1 MKKDDPSQVTS
12 CTTGVSHPGRWP
24 AIKVATAESTRVRP
38 LCASTLHSNRP
49 NAAALMSATID
60 QVLSFPTTAE
70 PFSTKKPCC
79 TRASTRSSYLD
90 RLMGKSFVDRL
101 KAGEILIADGA
112 TATNYQQMGMA
123 IGVAP
128 EEWTY
133 DEPEKVLGLHRAF
146 IEAGSDIVLTNTFGA
161 TSLRLRESRYAERA
175 PDLNHAGAA
184 LACEAASTSPGVLVA
199 GSMGPTGML
208 MEPLG
213 ELTAAAAGAA
223 YAEQA
228 AALTEGGVD
237 LLLLE
242 TFFALD
248 EALAAIEG
256 VRRSSAL
263 PLVVSFSFDR
273 GTRTMM
279 GLSPTQVIE
288 SIGPLDVAAI
298 GANCGRSLED
308 MEHVV
313 HELAALNTGIPLWV
327 KPNAGLPSMVGDI
340 ARYDTNPAEMAEVA
354 RRFID
359 GGARV
364 VGGCCGS
371 SPEHVRA
378 IAASL
383 YDRRGAGGRLRVR
396 GQD

>member
-1 MKKDDPSQVTS
+1 LN
-12 CTTGVSHPGRWP
+12 H
-24 AIKVATAESTRVRP
+24 A
-38 LCASTLHSNRP
+38 
-49 NAAALMSATID
+49 AAALA
-60 QVLSFPTTAE
+60 
-70 PFSTKKPCC
+70 
-79 TRASTRSSYLD
+79 R
-90 RLMGKSFVDRL
+90 
-101 KAGEILIADGA
+101 
-112 TATNYQQMGMA
+112 
-123 IGVAP
+123 
-128 EEWTY
+128 
-133 DEPEKVLGLHRAF
+133 
-146 IEAGSDIVLTNTFGA
+146 
-161 TSLRLRESRYAERA
+161 
-175 PDLNHAGAA
+175 
-184 LACEAASTSPGVLVA
+184 EAASTSPGVLVA

-208 MEPLG
+208 MDPLG
-213 ELTAAAAGAA
+213 ELMPSAAAGA

-228 AALTEGGVD
+228 GALTKGGVD

-263 PLVVSFSFDR
+263 PVVVSFSFDR

-288 SIGPLDVAAI
+288 SIGPLHVAAI
-298 GANCGRSLED
+298 GANCGRSLQD
-308 MEHVV
+308 MENVV
-313 HELAALNTGIPLWV
+313 NEFAALNAGIPLWI

-340 ARYDTNPAEMAEVA
+340 ARYDTDPAEMAEFV

-359 GGARV
+359 SGAQV

-371 SPEHVRA
+371 SPDHIRE

-383 YDRRGAGGRLRVR
+383 YDRRGVRGRLRVR

>member
-1 MKKDDPSQVTS
+1 VTI
-12 CTTGVSHPGRWP
+12 TVGR
-24 AIKVATAESTRVRP
+24 S
-38 LCASTLHSNRP
+38 L
-49 NAAALMSATID
+49 
-60 QVLSFPTTAE
+60 
-70 PFSTKKPCC
+70 
-79 TRASTRSSYLD
+79 
-90 RLMGKSFVDRL
+90 VDRL

-128 EEWTY
+128 EEWIF
-133 DEPEKVLGLHRAF
+133 DEPDKVLGLHRAF
-146 IEAGSDIVLTNTFGA
+146 IEAGSDIILTNTFGA
-161 TSLRLRESRYAERA
+161 TSLRLRETRYAGRA
-175 PDLNHAGAA
+175 PEVNHGAAA
-184 LACEAASTSPGVLVA
+184 LAREAASTSPGVLVA

-208 MEPLG
+208 MDPLG
-213 ELTAAAAGAA
+213 ELTPSAAADA

-228 AALTEGGVD
+228 GALTEGGVD

-298 GANCGRSLED
+298 GANCGRSLQD
-308 MEHVV
+308 MEQVV
-313 HELAALNTGIPLWV
+313 YEFAALNAGLPLWI

-340 ARYDTNPAEMAEVA
+340 ARYDTEPAEMAEYA

-359 GGARV
+359 AGAQV
-364 VGGCCGS
+364 IGGCCGS

-378 IAASL
+378 IAALRASRS
-383 YDRRGAGGRLRVR
+383 RR
-396 GQD
+396 

>member
-1 MKKDDPSQVTS
+1 MD
-12 CTTGVSHPGRWP
+12 
-24 AIKVATAESTRVRP
+24 
-38 LCASTLHSNRP
+38 
-49 NAAALMSATID
+49 
-60 QVLSFPTTAE
+60 
-70 PFSTKKPCC
+70 
-79 TRASTRSSYLD
+79 
-90 RLMGKSFVDRL
+90 KSFVDRL
-101 KAGEILIADGA
+101 RAGEILIADGA

-128 EEWTY
+128 EEWIL

-146 IEAGSDIVLTNTFGA
+146 VEAGSDIILTDTFGA
-161 TSLRLRESRYAERA
+161 TSLRLRESRYAGRA
-175 PDLNHAGAA
+175 AELNRAAVA
-184 LACEAASTSPGVLVA
+184 LAREAAAISPGVLVA
-199 GSMGPTGML
+199 GSMGPTGSL

-213 ELTAAAAGAA
+213 ELTAAAAADA

-228 AALTEGGVD
+228 AALSEAGVD
-237 LLLLE
+237 VLLLE

-256 VRRSSAL
+256 IRRASAL

-279 GLSPTQVIE
+279 GLSPTGVVEAIA
-288 SIGPLDVAAI
+288 PLDVAAI

-308 MEHVV
+308 MEQVV
-313 HELAALNTGIPLWV
+313 HEFASLRAGIPLWI
-327 KPNAGLPSMVGDI
+327 KPNAGLPRMVGDV
-340 ARYDTNPAEMAEVA
+340 AHYDTAPAEMAEFA

-359 GGARV
+359 AGAQV

-378 IAASL
+378 IAASV
-383 YDRRGAGGRLRVR
+383 YDRRGVGGRPRVR

>member
-1 MKKDDPSQVTS
+1 
-12 CTTGVSHPGRWP
+12 
-24 AIKVATAESTRVRP
+24 
-38 LCASTLHSNRP
+38 
-49 NAAALMSATID
+49 
-60 QVLSFPTTAE
+60 
-70 PFSTKKPCC
+70 
-79 TRASTRSSYLD
+79 
-90 RLMGKSFVDRL
+90 MGKSFVDRL
-101 KAGEILIADGA
+101 RAGDILIADGA

-128 EEWTY
+128 EEWTF
-133 DEPEKVLGLHRAF
+133 DQPDKVLGLHRAF
-146 IEAGSDIVLTNTFGA
+146 IEAGSDIILTNTFGA
-161 TSLRLRESRYAERA
+161 TSLRLRESRYAGRA
-175 PDLNHAGAA
+175 PDLNRAA
-184 LACEAASTSPGVLVA
+184 AARAREAASTSPGVFVA

-213 ELTAAAAGAA
+213 ELTQSAAADA

-228 AALTEGGVD
+228 AALTEAGVD

-248 EALAAIEG
+248 EALAAVEG

-279 GLSPTQVIE
+279 GLSPSQVIE
-288 SIGPLDVAAI
+288 SIGPLGVAAV

-313 HELAALNTGIPLWV
+313 QEFAALNAGIPLWI
-327 KPNAGLPSMVGDI
+327 KPNAGLPSMVGEI
-340 ARYDTNPAEMAEVA
+340 AHYDTGPAQMGEFA

-359 GGARV
+359 AGAQV

-378 IAASL
+378 IATSV
-383 YDRRGAGGRLRVR
+383 YDRRGVGGRLRVR